1 MKAMIFIV
9 PIIYLCG
16 NGYLFWKIWQAMIG
30 IPIWS
35 KVLISL
41 LFWFIAFFLFASIG
55 LRNFNIPDY
64 LLRNMFQI
72 GSIWMVFL
80 LYMVLLLIV
89 LDIAKIFISIP
100 GNTLWY
106 SLAITCCLL
115 IYGHINYKNP
125 RIEHIDINLEKKF
138 GGENIKIVSVSDIHL
153 GYGTGLSTLR
163 DYVTLINSKNPDI
176 ILISGDLID
185 NNLKPLLQE
194 PFDKELSKLKA
205 PMGIYMVTGNHEYI
219 SGINACSDFLKN
231 TPINMLRDSIVVL
244 PNGIQIIGRDDRSNR
259 KRKQLSD
266 LLTQVDMD
274 NPVIV
279 LDHQPYKLS
288 KVDSLKVDMQLSGH
302 THHGQ
307 IWPLSL
313 VTDHLYE
320 QSHGYRKWN
329 HSHIWVSSGLSLWG
343 PPFRIGTKS
352 DLAVIELHSR

>member
-16 NGYLFWKIWQAMIG
+16 NGYLFWKIWQTISG
-30 IPIWS
+30 ITLWS
-35 KVLISL
+35 KIAVSLIFWILAFSL
-41 LFWFIAFFLFASIG
+41 LAAMVFREAQ
-55 LRNFNIPDY
+55 IPDG
-64 LLRNMFQI
+64 LLRSMFNF

-80 LYMVLLLIV
+80 LYSVLLLAIF
-89 LDIAKIFISIP
+89 DIMKIFLPAI

-106 SLAITCCLL
+106 ALTITCCLL
-115 IYGHINYKNP
+115 IYGYNNYKHP
-125 RIEHIDINLEKKF
+125 QIEHIDIALEKKF
-138 GGENIKIVSVSDIHL
+138 EGDSIKIVSVSDIHL
-153 GYGTGLSTLR
+153 GYGTGLSTLK
-163 DYVTLINSKNPDI
+163 DYVALINSQHPDL

-185 NNLKPLLQE
+185 NSLKPLKRE
-194 PFDKELSKLKA
+194 PFDKMLSELKA
-205 PMGIYMVTGNHEYI
+205 PMGIYMVPGNHEFF
-219 SGINACSDFLKN
+219 SDINACSDFLKN

-274 NPVIV
+274 SPVIV

-307 IWPLSL
+307 IWPLNL

-343 PPFRIGTKS
+343 PPFRIGTRS